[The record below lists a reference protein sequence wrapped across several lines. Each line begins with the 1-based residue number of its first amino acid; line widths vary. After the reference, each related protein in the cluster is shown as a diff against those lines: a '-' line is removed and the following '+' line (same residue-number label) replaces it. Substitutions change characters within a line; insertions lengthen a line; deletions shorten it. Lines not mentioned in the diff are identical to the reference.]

1 MASSPALAKAPPAP
15 ARRGQHPGIALT
27 VIAATQLMVVLD
39 ITIVNIA
46 LPHIQQALNFSTT
59 GLSWVINAYTLTFGG
74 LLLLGGRMGDI
85 LGRRRVFIVGVLL
98 FSFASLL
105 GGVATSSWWLLAA
118 RSLQGVGGAIASPTA
133 LALIATNFK
142 EGPER
147 NRAFGVFSAVA
158 GAGGAIGLLAGGM
171 LTSWLSWRWVF
182 FVNVPIGIAIAV
194 LAPLY
199 INESERHPGRFDLA
213 GAFTATLGMVS
224 LVFGFIRASEHG
236 WSDPLTLAS
245 FGAAL
250 ALLLI
255 FLANEQRV
263 AQPITP
269 LHLFRNRNRSG
280 AYAMMLCL
288 AAAMFSI
295 FFFITL
301 FVQEILGFSPLKAG
315 FAFLPISLAIIAAA
329 QFAARSQFRFGPKP
343 FMVVGS
349 ILVTAGV
356 LWSTRIDLQTTY
368 ASGVL
373 GPTILFGLGMG
384 SIFVPLML
392 IAVSR
397 VAPHETGA
405 ATGMLNATQ
414 QVGGSLG
421 LSILV
426 TVYGTAS
433 RNEASSQ
440 VGKFLAQASPAEAAR
455 FKATGQLPPPYS
467 SEVLVHGISQA
478 FYMGL
483 VFAAM
488 AMVIALFVIKVRKE
502 DLPGYEASE
511 KAEKAEPAE
520 EPAPAGGSPPAGEAP
535 STGEAAA

>member
-1 MASSPALAKAPPAP
+1 MASTPALAQAPPSP

-46 LPHIQQALNFSTT
+46 LPHIQQALSFSTT

-85 LGRRRVFIVGVLL
+85 LGRRRVFITGVLL
-98 FSFASLL
+98 FSLASLL
-105 GGVATSSWWLLAA
+105 GGLATSSGWLLAA

-158 GAGGAIGLLAGGM
+158 GAGGAIGLMAGGM

-182 FVNVPIGIAIAV
+182 FVNVPIGVALAL

-199 INESERHPGRFDLA
+199 INESERHPGRFDLV
-213 GAFTATLGMVS
+213 GAFTSTLGMVS
-224 LVFGFIRASEHG
+224 LVFGFIRAAEHG
-236 WSDPLTLAS
+236 WTDTVTLLS
-245 FGAAL
+245 FGFAL
-250 ALLLI
+250 VLLLL
-255 FLANEQRV
+255 FLLNERRV
-263 AQPITP
+263 PQPITP
-269 LHLFRNRNRSG
+269 LHLFKDRNRSG
-280 AYAMMLCL
+280 SFGMMLCL

-315 FAFLPISLAIIAAA
+315 FAFLPISAAIIVAA
-329 QFAARSQFRFGPKP
+329 QFAARNQFRYGPRP
-343 FMVVGS
+343 FLVVGA

-356 LWSTRIDLQTTY
+356 FWSTRIDLDTTY
-368 ASGVL
+368 VGGVL
-373 GPTILFGLGMG
+373 GPTLLFGFGMG

-397 VAPHETGA
+397 VASYETGA

-433 RNEASSQ
+433 RNEARHQ
-440 VGKFLAQASPAEAAR
+440 VGQFLQQATPEQTAQFR
-455 FKATGQLPPPYS
+455 ATGKLPPPYS
-467 SEVLVHGISQA
+467 SEVLVHGIASA

-483 VFAAM
+483 VFAGLALL
-488 AMVIALFVIKVRKE
+488 IALFVIKTGKQ
-502 DLPGYEASE
+502 DLPGAEAD
-511 KAEKAEPAE
+511 
-520 EPAPAGGSPPAGEAP
+520 G
-535 STGEAAA
+535 